1 MIKFQH
7 IKKSFPQNGKEVL
20 ALNDISLDIPRGEIF
35 GLIGHSGAGKSTLVR
50 LINALELPTS
60 GNVFINGQDLTQ
72 ASPQA
77 VRQQKKKIGMIF
89 QHFNLLENRTV
100 AENVALPLR
109 LDGVKKEA
117 RLKIVED
124 LLDFVGLTEKK
135 DAYPCALSGGQK
147 QRVGIARALANQPDI
162 LLCDEATSAL
172 DPQTTRSILDL
183 LKKINKERSVTI
195 VLVTHEMSV
204 VTYVCDSL
212 AVMSEGRVV
221 EHGKT
226 LEIFKNPSHPLSQQ
240 FVNAIIN
247 QKLPVTV
254 FKSLLPQEVD
264 HLYRLDFFNPRA
276 NEQVVTQLIRQGEL
290 ELNIIFANM
299 VDIQGEIIG
308 HMFVVLQG
316 DESRIAHALEHLESQ
331 GIRTRKIDPKEF
343 YHDH

>member
-1 MIKFQH
+1 MIRFQN
-7 IKKSFPQNGKEVL
+7 IKKSFSQKQADVL
-20 ALNDISLDIPRGEIF
+20 ALNNIDLTIPKGEIF
-35 GLIGHSGAGKSTLVR
+35 GIIGHSGAGKSTLVR

-60 GNVFINGQDLTQ
+60 GSVIIDGHNLTE

-100 AENVALPLR
+100 AENVALPL
-109 LDGVKKEA
+109 LLEGVKKAE
-117 RLKIVED
+117 RHRIVNE
-124 LLDFVGLTEKK
+124 LLDYVGLKEKK
-135 DAYPCALSGGQK
+135 DAYPHALSGGQK

-183 LKKINKERSVTI
+183 LKKINQERKVTV

-204 VTYVCDSL
+204 ITYVCDSL
-212 AVMSEGRVV
+212 AVMSGGQVV

-226 LEIFKNPSHPLSQQ
+226 LELFKNPSHQVTRE

-254 FKSLLPQEVD
+254 FKSLQPQEAD
-264 HLYRLDFFNPRA
+264 HLYRLEFLNRNA
-276 NEQVVTQLIRQGEL
+276 NEQVITRLIRQGQVDVS
-290 ELNIIFANM
+290 IIFANM
-299 VDIQGEIIG
+299 IDIKSEIIG
-308 HMFVVLQG
+308 HMFVVLKG
-316 DESRIAHALEHLESQ
+316 NDDAIEDAVTYLKAQ
-331 GIRTRKIDPKEF
+331 GIKTTQIDPKEF
-343 YHDH
+343 QHDD

>member
-7 IKKSFPQNGKEVL
+7 IKKSFPHNGNDVL
-20 ALNDISLDIPRGEIF
+20 ALNDITLDIPRGEIF

-50 LINALELPTS
+50 LINALEFPTS
-60 GNVFINGQDLTQ
+60 GNVFIDGQDLTQ
-72 ASPQA
+72 ATPRA

-109 LDGVKKEA
+109 LDGVKKET
-117 RLKIVED
+117 RLKIVDD
-124 LLDFVGLTEKK
+124 LLDFVGLKEKK
-135 DAYPCALSGGQK
+135 DAYPSALSGGQK

-183 LKKINKERSVTI
+183 LKKINQERSVTI
-195 VLVTHEMSV
+195 VIVTHEMSV
-204 VTYVCDSL
+204 VTYACDSL

-226 LEIFKNPSHPLSQQ
+226 LEIFKNPRHPLSQQ

-247 QKLPVTV
+247 QKLPTTV
-254 FKSLLPQEVD
+254 FKSLPPQEVD

-299 VDIQGEIIG
+299 VDIQSEIIG
-308 HMFVVLQG
+308 HMFVVLKG
-316 DESRIAHALEHLESQ
+316 EEPRITHALECLESQ

-343 YHDH
+343 CHDH